1 MTAIS
6 SKTLLPE
13 EDGVVSISL
22 QSLIRLGGKAQHL
35 TSPRSIIR
43 ASLQGLHLSPFK
55 GRGMDFAETR
65 PYENGDDVRNL
76 DWRVTA
82 RSGKLHTKLF
92 QEERERPVLLCVDL
106 QPPMFFAT
114 RGVFKSVIAAQA
126 AALLAWNAW
135 KAGDRVGGLIFDGG
149 NIHEVRPL
157 RNRSRLLHLLK
168 MISEATLNRPQFR
181 PQIKTQQAQTQ
192 QLSEALSNLRRVV
205 TPGSRIFLLSDF
217 HGIDAVVR
225 KQLAVLARRSDLYLL
240 MISDP
245 MEQQFPAAGQWRVTD
260 GRRFLQLDFSR
271 KKARVDYQQ
280 QSSSRVEQLQQLA
293 HKHHFSLIRLS
304 TQDDIFLTLQQHL
317 AERNR

>member
-1 MTAIS
+1 MTATAS
-6 SKTLLPE
+6 NRLQPE
-13 EDGVVSISL
+13 LDGVISVSL
-22 QSLIRLGGKAQHL
+22 QSLIRLGDKAQYL
-35 TSPRSIIR
+35 TSPRSMIR

-65 PYENGDDVRNL
+65 PYEDGDDVRNL

-126 AALLAWNAW
+126 AALLAWNAL
-135 KAGDRVGGLIFDGG
+135 KAGDRVGGLIFDGE

-168 MISEATLNRPQFR
+168 MISEATLRHPRGQT
-181 PQIKTQQAQTQ
+181 PQAQTQ
-192 QLSEALSNLRRVV
+192 QLSAALSNLRRVV

-225 KQLAVLARRSDLYLL
+225 KQLAVLAHRSDLYLL

-245 MEQQFPAAGQWRVTD
+245 MEQQFPTTGQWRVTD
-260 GRRFLQLDFSR
+260 SRRFLQLDFSR
-271 KKARVDYQQ
+271 KKARVDYQK
-280 QSSSRVEQLQQLA
+280 QSNSRVEQLQQLA

>member
-6 SKTLLPE
+6 SNKLQPE
-13 EDGVVSISL
+13 LDSVISVSL

-35 TSPRSIIR
+35 TSPRSMIR

-65 PYENGDDVRNL
+65 PYEDGDDVRNL

-135 KAGDRVGGLIFDGG
+135 KAGDRVGGLIFDGET
-149 NIHEVRPL
+149 IHEVRPL

-168 MISEATLNRPQFR
+168 MISEATLHRPQTS
-181 PQIKTQQAQTQ
+181 QSQSQ

-205 TPGSRIFLLSDF
+205 TPGSRIFLLSDL

-225 KQLAVLARRSDLYLL
+225 KQLAVLARRSDLYLI
-240 MISDP
+240 MVSDP

-260 GRRFLQLDFSR
+260 SRRFLQIDFSR
-271 KKARVDYQQ
+271 KKSRASYQK
-280 QSSSRVEQLQQLA
+280 QSASRVEQLQQLA
-293 HKHHFSLIRLS
+293 HQHHFSLIRLS
-304 TQDDIFLTLQQHL
+304 TQDDVFLTLQQHL
-317 AERNR
+317 AGRNR

>member
-6 SKTLLPE
+6 SKSTQPE
-13 EDGVVSISL
+13 LDGVVSVSL
-22 QSLIRLGGKAQHL
+22 QSLIRLGGKAQYL

-65 PYENGDDVRNL
+65 PYEDGDDVRNL

-92 QEERERPVLLCVDL
+92 QEERERPVLLCIDL

-114 RGVFKSVIAAQA
+114 RGAFKSVIAAQA

-135 KAGDRVGGLIFDGG
+135 KAGDRVGGLIFDGE

-168 MISEATLNRPQFR
+168 MISEATLRHPRAQTPQV
-181 PQIKTQQAQTQ
+181 QTQ
-192 QLSEALSNLRRVV
+192 QLSETLSNLRRVV

-217 HGIDAVVR
+217 HGIDDVVR
-225 KQLAVLARRSDLYLL
+225 KQLAVLAHRSDLYLL

-260 GRRFLQLDFSR
+260 SRRFLQLDFSR
-271 KKARVDYQQ
+271 KKARVDYQK
-280 QSSSRVEQLQQLA
+280 QSTSRVEQMQQLA
-293 HKHHFSLIRLS
+293 HKHHFSLIQLS

>member
-1 MTAIS
+1 MTAIA
-6 SKTLLPE
+6 SKRRQPDL
-13 EDGVVSISL
+13 DGVVSVSL

-65 PYENGDDVRNL
+65 PYEDGDDVRNL

-92 QEERERPVLLCVDL
+92 QEERERPVLLCIDL

-135 KAGDRVGGLIFDGG
+135 KAGDRVGGLIFDGA

-157 RNRSRLLHLLK
+157 RNRSRMLHLLK
-168 MISEATLNRPQFR
+168 MISEATLHR
-181 PQIKTQQAQTQ
+181 PQIRTQQAQTQ

-225 KQLAVLARRSDLYLL
+225 KQLAVLARNSDLYLL

-260 GRRFLQLDFSR
+260 SRRFLQLDFSR
-271 KKARVDYQQ
+271 KKARVDYQK
-280 QSSSRVEQLQQLA
+280 QSASRVEQLQQLA
-293 HKHHFSLIRLS
+293 HQHRFSLIQLS
-304 TQDDIFLTLQQHL
+304 TQDDVFLTLQQHL
-317 AERNR
+317 AGQHR

>member
-6 SKTLLPE
+6 SNTLAPE
-13 EDGVVSISL
+13 LDGVVSVSL

-65 PYENGDDVRNL
+65 PYEDGDDVRNL

-135 KAGDRVGGLIFDGG
+135 KAGDRVGGLIFDGET
-149 NIHEVRPL
+149 IHEVRPL

-168 MISEATLNRPQFR
+168 MISEATLHHPRVQTPQ
-181 PQIKTQQAQTQ
+181 AGTQ

-260 GRRFLQLDFSR
+260 SKRFLQLDFSR
-271 KKARVDYQQ
+271 KKARIDYQE
-280 QSSSRVEQLQQLA
+280 QSASRVEKLQQLA

>member
-6 SKTLLPE
+6 SKSLQPE
-13 EDGVVSISL
+13 LDGVVSVSL

-65 PYENGDDVRNL
+65 PYEDGDDVRNL

-135 KAGDRVGGLIFDGG
+135 KAGDRVGGLIFNGE

-168 MISEATLNRPQFR
+168 MISEATLHRPQTEMQSQR
-181 PQIKTQQAQTQ
+181 Q
-192 QLSEALSNLRRVV
+192 QLSETLTNLRRVV

-225 KQLAVLARRSDLYLL
+225 KQLAVLARHSDLYLL

-260 GRRFLQLDFSR
+260 SKRFLQLDFSR
-271 KKARVDYQQ
+271 KKARVDYQK
-280 QSSSRVEQLQQLA
+280 QSTSRVEQLQQLA
-293 HKHHFSLIRLS
+293 NKHHFSLIQLS
-304 TQDDIFLTLQQHL
+304 TQDDIFLTLQHHL

>member
-6 SKTLLPE
+6 SNEIQPE
-13 EDGVVSISL
+13 MDGVVSVSL

-35 TSPRSIIR
+35 TSPRSMIR

-65 PYENGDDVRNL
+65 PYEDGDDVRNL

-135 KAGDRVGGLIFDGG
+135 KAGDRVGGLIFNGET
-149 NIHEVRPL
+149 IHEVRPL

-168 MISEATLNRPQFR
+168 MISEATRQQPQR
-181 PQIKTQQAQTQ
+181 TTQSHTG
-192 QLSEALSNLRRVV
+192 QLSAALSNLRRVI

-225 KQLAVLARRSDLYLL
+225 KQLAVLARHSDLYLV

-245 MEQQFPAAGQWRVTD
+245 MEQQFPASGQWRVTD
-260 GRRFLQLDFSR
+260 SRRFLQLDFSR

-280 QSSSRVEQLQQLA
+280 QSASRVERLQQLA

-304 TQDDIFLTLQQHL
+304 TQDDVFLTLQHHL

>member
-6 SKTLLPE
+6 SKTLQPE
-13 EDGVVSISL
+13 LDGVVSVSL
-22 QSLIRLGGKAQHL
+22 QSLIRLGGKAQHI

-135 KAGDRVGGLIFDGG
+135 KAGDRVGGLIFDGE

-168 MISEATLNRPQFR
+168 MISEATLRHPRAQT
-181 PQIKTQQAQTQ
+181 PQAQTQ
-192 QLSEALSNLRRVV
+192 QLSEALSNLRRVI

-260 GRRFLQLDFSR
+260 SRRFLQLDFSR
-271 KKARVDYQQ
+271 KKARVDYQK
-280 QSSSRVEQLQQLA
+280 QSTSRVEQLQQLA
-293 HKHHFSLIRLS
+293 HKHHFSLIQLS

>member
-1 MTAIS
+1 MS
-6 SKTLLPE
+6 LQPE
-13 EDGVVSISL
+13 LDGVVSVSL
-22 QSLIRLGGKAQHL
+22 QSLIRLGGKSQHL

-65 PYENGDDVRNL
+65 PYEDGDDVRNL

-135 KAGDRVGGLIFDGG
+135 KAGDRVGGLIFDGK

-168 MISEATLNRPQFR
+168 MISEATLHPPQGE
-181 PQIKTQQAQTQ
+181 TQQTQTQ

-217 HGIDAVVR
+217 HGIDSVVR

-245 MEQQFPAAGQWRVTD
+245 MEQQFPASGQWRVTD
-260 GRRFLQLDFSR
+260 SRRFLQLDFSR

-280 QSSSRVEQLQQLA
+280 QSASRVEQLQQLA

>member
-1 MTAIS
+1 MTAIP
-6 SKTLLPE
+6 SKTLQPE
-13 EDGVVSISL
+13 LDGVVSVSL
-22 QSLIRLGGKAQHL
+22 QLLIRLGGKAQHL
-35 TSPRSIIR
+35 TSPRSLIR

-55 GRGMDFAETR
+55 GRGMDFAESR
-65 PYENGDDVRNL
+65 PYEDGDDVRNL

-135 KAGDRVGGLIFDGG
+135 KAGDRVGGLVFDGE

-168 MISEATLNRPQFR
+168 MISEATLQRPREKKQA
-181 PQIKTQQAQTQ
+181 PQTHTQ
-192 QLSEALSNLRRVV
+192 QLSEALGNLRRVI

-217 HGIDAVVR
+217 HGINAVVR
-225 KQLAVLARRSDLYLL
+225 KQLAVLASNSDLYLV
-240 MISDP
+240 MVSDP
-245 MEQQFPAAGQWRVTD
+245 MERQFPAAGQWRVTD
-260 GRRFLQLDFSR
+260 SKRFLQLDFSR

-280 QSSSRVEQLQQLA
+280 QSASRVEQLQQLA
-293 HKHHFSLIRLS
+293 HQHRFSLIRLS
-304 TQDDIFLTLQQHL
+304 TQDNVFLTLQQHL
-317 AERNR
+317 SERNG

>member
-6 SKTLLPE
+6 SNELQPE
-13 EDGVVSISL
+13 MDGVVSVSL

-65 PYENGDDVRNL
+65 PYEDGDDVRNL

-92 QEERERPVLLCVDL
+92 QEERERPVLLCIDL

-135 KAGDRVGGLIFDGG
+135 KAGDRVGGLIFNGET
-149 NIHEVRPL
+149 IHEVRPL

-168 MISEATLNRPQFR
+168 MISEATLQRPQR
-181 PQIKTQQAQTQ
+181 QTQSQAQ
-192 QLSEALSNLRRVV
+192 QLSAALSNLRRVI

-217 HGIDAVVR
+217 HAIDAVIR
-225 KQLAVLARRSDLYLL
+225 KQLAVLARHSDLYLV

-245 MEQQFPAAGQWRVTD
+245 MEQQFPAGGQWRVTD
-260 GRRFLQLDFSR
+260 SRRFLQLDFSR

-280 QSSSRVEQLQQLA
+280 QSASRVEQLQQLA

-304 TQDDIFLTLQQHL
+304 TQDDVFLTLQHHL

>member
-6 SKTLLPE
+6 SKTLAPE
-13 EDGVVSISL
+13 LDGVVSVSL

-65 PYENGDDVRNL
+65 PYEDGDDVRNL

-135 KAGDRVGGLIFDGG
+135 KAGDRVGGLIFDGE

-168 MISEATLNRPQFR
+168 MISEATLRHP
-181 PQIKTQQAQTQ
+181 PALTPQAQTQ
-192 QLSEALSNLRRVV
+192 QLSEALSNLRRVI

-271 KKARVDYQQ
+271 KKARINYQQ
-280 QSSSRVEQLQQLA
+280 QSASRVEQLQQLA
-293 HKHHFSLIRLS
+293 HQHHFSLIHLS

>member
-6 SKTLLPE
+6 SNEIQPE
-13 EDGVVSISL
+13 MDGVVSVSL

-65 PYENGDDVRNL
+65 PYEDGDDVRNL

-135 KAGDRVGGLIFDGG
+135 KAGDRVGGLIFNGET
-149 NIHEVRPL
+149 IHEVRPL

-168 MISEATLNRPQFR
+168 MISEATRQQPQRP
-181 PQIKTQQAQTQ
+181 TQSHTG
-192 QLSEALSNLRRVV
+192 QLSAALSNLRRVI

-225 KQLAVLARRSDLYLL
+225 KQLAVLARHSDLYLV

-245 MEQQFPAAGQWRVTD
+245 MEQQFPASGQWRVTD
-260 GRRFLQLDFSR
+260 SRRFLQLDFSR

-280 QSSSRVEQLQQLA
+280 QSASRVERLQQLA

-304 TQDDIFLTLQQHL
+304 TQDDVFLTLQHHL

>member
-6 SKTLLPE
+6 SNELQPE
-13 EDGVVSISL
+13 MDGVVSVSL

-35 TSPRSIIR
+35 TSPRSMIR

-65 PYENGDDVRNL
+65 PYEDGDDVRNL

-135 KAGDRVGGLIFDGG
+135 KAGDRVGGLIFNGET
-149 NIHEVRPL
+149 IHEVRPL
-157 RNRSRLLHLLK
+157 RNRARLLHLLK
-168 MISEATLNRPQFR
+168 MISEATRQRPQR
-181 PQIKTQQAQTQ
+181 ATQSHTR
-192 QLSEALSNLRRVV
+192 QLSTALSNLRRVI

-225 KQLAVLARRSDLYLL
+225 KQLAVLARHSDLYLL

-245 MEQQFPAAGQWRVTD
+245 MEQQFPATGQWRVTD
-260 GRRFLQLDFSR
+260 SRRFLQLDFSR

-280 QSSSRVEQLQQLA
+280 QSASRVEELQQLA

-304 TQDDIFLTLQQHL
+304 TQDDVFLTLQHHL

>member
-6 SKTLLPE
+6 SKTIQPE
-13 EDGVVSISL
+13 EDGVVSVSL

-65 PYENGDDVRNL
+65 PYEDGDDVRNL

-135 KAGDRVGGLIFDGG
+135 KAGDRVGGLIFDGE

-168 MISEATLNRPQFR
+168 MISEAT
-181 PQIKTQQAQTQ
+181 IKRLHIETQQAQTQ

-225 KQLAVLARRSDLYLL
+225 KQIAVLARRSDLYLL

-260 GRRFLQLDFSR
+260 SRRFLQLDFSR

-280 QSSSRVEQLQQLA
+280 QSASRVEQLQQLA
-293 HKHHFSLIRLS
+293 LQHHFSLIQLS
-304 TQDDIFLTLQQHL
+304 TQDDVFLTLQQHL

>member
-6 SKTLLPE
+6 SNGLQPE
-13 EDGVVSISL
+13 LDGVVSVSL

-65 PYENGDDVRNL
+65 PYEDGDDVRNL

-114 RGVFKSVIAAQA
+114 RGVFKSVVAAQA

-135 KAGDRVGGLIFDGG
+135 KAGDRVGGLIFDGE

-157 RNRSRLLHLLK
+157 RNRARLLHLLK
-168 MISEATLNRPQFR
+168 MISEATLNRPR
-181 PQIKTQQAQTQ
+181 IETQQAQTQ
-192 QLSEALSNLRRVV
+192 QLSEALNNLRRVV

-240 MISDP
+240 MINDP

-271 KKARVDYQQ
+271 KKARVDYQK
-280 QSSSRVEQLQQLA
+280 QSVSRVEQLQQLA
-293 HKHHFSLIRLS
+293 LQHHFSLIRLS
-304 TQDDIFLTLQQHL
+304 TQDDLFLTLQQHL